1 MTDHVDENSPIPFY
15 AQVKSA
21 LQGRIEQGEWE
32 PGERLPSEME
42 LCTMFGVSRTV
53 IRQALSDMVHEGY
66 VVRRMGKGTFVAEP
80 KIRESLVQ
88 RLTGFYQDMAERGH
102 EPVSQV
108 LRQKIVPASG
118 VVASHL
124 EIEAGTPVIEI
135 ERLRFVEEEPIV
147 LVTTY
152 LPESLC
158 PELIEQDLTHQSLY
172 VYLEDRYGIEIA
184 WGRRTVQAVP
194 ANEYEANL
202 LQISKSA
209 PLILLDSVSYL
220 EDGTPL
226 EYYHA
231 LHRGD
236 RSQFEVELV
245 RIREQGE
252 IREIMHE
259 EALDLPPSN
268 SRSLKRD

>member
-1 MTDHVDENSPIPFY
+1 MASVDHNSPIPFY
-15 AQVKSA
+15 VQVKKK
-21 LQGRIEQGEWE
+21 LQGAIEQGEWQ
-32 PGERLPSEME
+32 PGDQLPGEME
-42 LCTMFGVSRTV
+42 LCDQFGVSRTV

-66 VVRRMGKGTFVAEP
+66 IIRRKGKGTFIAEP
-80 KIRESLVQ
+80 KIREGLVQ
-88 RLTGFYQDMAERGH
+88 ELTGFYQDMAERGH
-102 EPVSQV
+102 EPISRVMRSE
-108 LRQKIVPASG
+108 IVDATG

-124 EIEAGTPVIEI
+124 MIDEGTPVVEI
-135 ERLRFVEEEPIV
+135 ERLRFVEDEPIV

-158 PELIEQDLTHQSLY
+158 PDLVDADLERRSLY
-172 VYLEDRYGIEIA
+172 AFIEEHYGLVIA
-184 WGRRTVQAVP
+184 RGRRTVQAVP
-194 ANEYEANL
+194 ANEYEAEHL
-202 LQISKSA
+202 GVPKGA

-236 RSQFEVELV
+236 RSQFDVELV

-252 IREIMHE
+252 VREVLGGE
-259 EALDLPPSN
+259 SNRLPPSN
-268 SRSLKRD
+268 SRSMEN